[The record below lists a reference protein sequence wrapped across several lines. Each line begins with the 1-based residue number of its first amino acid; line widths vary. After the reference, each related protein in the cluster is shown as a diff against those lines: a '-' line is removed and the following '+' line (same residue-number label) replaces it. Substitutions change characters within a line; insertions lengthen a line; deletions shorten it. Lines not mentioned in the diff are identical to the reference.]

1 MQPPVPGDEA
11 APEAPAAKGIQPP
24 VPGRE
29 QIEPAQ
35 EAAHPIDSVPTR
47 IEYPGPHD
55 AWRRDPRLSQGE
67 CASSRGWLKCQC
79 NGFCRNGCPGRSK
92 HESYNHKNKQ
102 KNKTKSYGGCPNP
115 ATSDVGK
122 PRCASCECQVSGCHK
137 PCFSDRQGFCS
148 EHRREMGHVTR
159 LAARVSLKQPA
170 AAR

>member
-1 MQPPVPGDEA
+1 M
-11 APEAPAAKGIQPP
+11 APAAEEIQPP
-24 VPGRE
+24 VAGRE
-29 QIEPAQ
+29 QIEPAREVAKAGPNGGQ
-35 EAAHPIDSVPTR
+35 WEVPPR
-47 IEYPGPHD
+47 MEYPGPHD
-55 AWRRDPRLSQGE
+55 AWRRDPRLSELE
-67 CASSRGWLKCQC
+67 CASSRGWLKCDC
-79 NGFCRNGCPGRSK
+79 NGFCRCRKGCPGRSK

-159 LAARVSLKQPA
+159 PAARVSLKQPA